1 MRSPKVAAVELELVV
16 VIPDLE
22 EVVDV
27 VAEVPGVL
35 VAHVDPVDQGV
46 NICWVL
52 GQHCKGDLIQHYTVL
67 IIYFA
72 LYMLW

>member
-1 MRSPKVAAVELELVV
+1 MMTSPRRRRMRSPRVAAVELELVV

-27 VAEVPGVL
+27 VVEVPAVL

-46 NICWVL
+46 KAGYGNSIV
-52 GQHCKGDLIQHYTVL
+52 KAT
-67 IIYFA
+67 
-72 LYMLW
+72 